1 MSFSHTPVLC
11 REVLT
16 YLAPERGGV
25 FVDGTLGGG
34 GHAELVLSR
43 LPELAPPGPV
53 SRLFGLMAERGRL
66 PLLPQVVRSARR
78 LSLEAEGGA
87 LGRLTCAR
95 PLEEEALERLKGA
108 LCRLHH
114 LKKVELETAVD
125 PGLLGGF
132 RLELQ
137 GVTYDKSVRGGLA
150 ALARTLEEG
159 RTQ

>member
-1 MSFSHTPVLC
+1 M
-11 REVLT
+11 
-16 YLAPERGGV
+16 G
-25 FVDGTLGGG
+25 
-34 GHAELVLSR
+34 
-43 LPELAPPGPV
+43 ELAD
-53 SRLFGLMAERGRL
+53 RYAQAF
-66 PLLPQVVRSARR
+66 
-78 LSLEAEGGA
+78 LEAGGDQA
-87 LGRLTCAR
+87 QLARSAR